1 MFGNKPNNPYS
12 GMFGQTDTEARRAHV
27 DAVLSQPAYSEG
39 LRKFMTSVY
48 NYMAVGLVISFA
60 TAYAITE
67 TSLQS
72 LFFTESADG
81 RMGFSMLG
89 MIGIFAPLGMLFF
102 TGSVMRAQDSNVAKL
117 YYWVFT
123 ALQGISLSMVLMMY
137 SGHSIMQA
145 FLVTACAFAGLSL
158 WGYTTGKNLSAM
170 GGFLLMGLIG
180 VVVASLINIFFQSSG
195 IMFIINCVAT
205 LVFAGLIAYETQ
217 SLKNMYV
224 EGIDSQSEQKWAIF
238 GALNLYLSF
247 MNLFRLML
255 YFLNNRE

>member
-12 GMFGQTDTEARRAHV
+12 GLFGQTDTQQRAHV
-27 DAVLSQPAYSEG
+27 EAVLAQPAYSEG
-39 LRKFMTSVY
+39 LRRFMMAVY

-67 TSLQS
+67 TSLKG
-72 LFFTESADG
+72 LFFTTGADG
-81 RMGFSMLG
+81 LVGLSMLG
-89 MIGIFAPLGMLFF
+89 MIGIFAPLVMLFF
-102 TGSVMRAQDSNVAKL
+102 TGSVMRAKDSNAAKV

-123 ALQGISLSMVLMMY
+123 ALQGIGLSMLLMVY

-180 VVVASLINIFFQSSG
+180 VIVASVINIFFQSSG
-195 IMFIINCVAT
+195 AMFLINCVAT

-217 SLKNMYV
+217 SLKTMYV
-224 EGIDSQSEQKWAIF
+224 EGIDSQSEQKIAIF